1 MKSADLTL
9 ICSVSSAPD
18 GDGLIVAV
26 SDYDLFEHGD
36 MLRARRS
43 EMRTI
48 KIGKKQMG
56 ILNRAHAIIMG
67 EDIKKEKKPKYP
79 SKKK

>member
-1 MKSADLTL
+1 MNSADLTL

-18 GDGLIVAV
+18 GDGLIVSV

-36 MLRARRS
+36 MLRAKRS
-43 EMRTI
+43 EIRTI
-48 KIGKKQMG
+48 NISKKQMG

-67 EDIKKEKKPKYP
+67 EDIKKEKKPKYHR
-79 SKKK
+79 KRK